1 MTINNLRDTIVPK
14 SDQLNADDL
23 IGTTQT
29 ITVTEVARGP
39 VDQPLS
45 VHYQGENGRPYKPCK
60 SMRRVLIAAWGED
73 GSLWAGRSMTLF
85 CDQSVK
91 FGGQEVGGIRISHLS
106 HIDRDLKLKIT
117 TTRGKRSDYMVRKI
131 PAPAQQS
138 AGNDPLAA
146 HRKALQD
153 AAMTGE
159 MDELVKAWGAIPKNL
174 QPQLVG
180 EKDKCKDAIVAA
192 QKAREASEPA
202 GFNPATPEPEPE
214 AQPQEEPPAATEEP
228 EPADISRF

>member
-1 MTINNLRDTIVPK
+1 MNINNLRDTIVPK

-23 IGTTQT
+23 IGTTRT

-39 VDQPLS
+39 ADQPLS
-45 VHYQGENGRPYKPCK
+45 VHYEGENGRPYKPCK

-73 GSLWAGRSMTLF
+73 GSQWAGRSMTLF

-131 PAPAQQS
+131 AAPT
-138 AGNDPLAA
+138 GNAPDNSELEVR
-146 HRKALQD
+146 RKALQD
-153 AAMTGE
+153 AAMTGD
-159 MDELVKAWGAIPKNL
+159 MQELAAAWGKIPKKL
-174 QPQLVG
+174 QAPLAD
-180 EKDKCKDAIVAA
+180 EKEKCKQAIMAA
-192 QKAREASEPA
+192 QQSEPQ
-202 GFNPATPEPEPE
+202 GFNPATPDPAPEPQQE
-214 AQPQEEPPAATEEP
+214 AAPEPPAD
-228 EPADISRF
+228 EPAPGDIDKF